1 MKVLFLGS
9 ANFSIKTLDVIL
21 KYHEIPLVITQ
32 PPRPAG
38 RKRKFKPTPVADFAR
53 NHGIPLLETVDV
65 NSPEVVEKVKKMSP
79 DVAVVVAF
87 GQFLKPPLLSAV
99 KLGFFNVHASLLPKY
114 RGAAPIQRA
123 LLDGVTETGVTLF
136 KIDEGMDTGNIALSE
151 SVKVDPFDT
160 FDILYERLS
169 EVGSHLVKE
178 FLENPDMSLKPQS
191 GKTSRAPKISVE
203 ETFVDWTLPAEDVGN
218 KIRAFDSAPAAK
230 AKLNGEVVKLFG
242 FKGLS
247 MTSKGKPGQVVSLR
261 GHALVACGEGGV
273 MIERIQFPSKKV
285 ITFSEAENGHKIA
298 RGSVFNS

>member
-9 ANFSIKTLDVIL
+9 ANFSTKTLDVIV
-21 KYHEIPLVITQ
+21 KYHEVPLVITQ

-38 RKRKFKPTPVADFAR
+38 RKRKLKPTPVADFAR
-53 NHGIPLLETVDV
+53 NHDLPLLETDDV
-65 NSPEVVEKVKKMSP
+65 NSPEVVERIKELNP
-79 DVAVVVAF
+79 DVAIVVAF
-87 GQFLKPPLLSAV
+87 GQFLKSSLLSAI

-123 LLDGVTETGVTLF
+123 LLDGVMETGVTLF

-169 EVGSHLVKE
+169 EIGSRLVKE
-178 FLENPDMSLKPQS
+178 FLESPEIPLKPQIGES
-191 GKTSRAPKISVE
+191 SRAPKISVK
-203 ETFVDWTLPAEDVGN
+203 ETFVDWSLPAEDVGN
-218 KIRAFDSAPAAK
+218 KIRAFDSVPGAK

-247 MTSKGKPGQVVSLR
+247 MTSKGKPGQIVSLR
-261 GHALVACGEGGV
+261 GHALVACGEGGIMV
-273 MIERIQFPSKKV
+273 ERIQFPSKKV
-285 ITFSEAENGHKIA
+285 ITFSEAENGRKIA
-298 RGSVFNS
+298 RGSIFDS